1 MSKSRRKHK
10 IALAWF
16 LGILS
21 VLGLTYV
28 FLDEIIESTIDGIA
42 KENDIEISS
51 LDLEHLNVEG
61 IYSEKISLDWM
72 VFDLVNIGVKVG
84 KVMKPQW
91 WKYFI
96 PNNLLKA
103 TIQDL
108 KIESEAGQID
118 VKHGPNLFTFGKS

>member
-61 IYSEKISLDWM
+61 IYSEKNFTGLDGIRSCEYW
-72 VFDLVNIGVKVG
+72 G
-84 KVMKPQW
+84 
-91 WKYFI
+91 
-96 PNNLLKA
+96 
-103 TIQDL
+103 
-108 KIESEAGQID
+108 ES
-118 VKHGPNLFTFGKS
+118 GKSNEAPMVEIFHS